1 MNAIFIKKTEN
12 TLRKTARH
20 CPFRSEGG
28 FAYHEYGG
36 NNMFYIKTKQHSGKM
51 VSTEITDENVFTRCP
66 ECGREMPVDL
76 AEIFADGE
84 GDLFSTQVL
93 CAACTKVSTESRLA
107 SEETKITTD
116 GITVLANVLRK
127 AGYWRELSALFDL
140 FEIED
145 MCELEPNQMR
155 PFSDALTSLAVV
167 GGLL

>member
-1 MNAIFIKKTEN
+1 
-12 TLRKTARH
+12 
-20 CPFRSEGG
+20 
-28 FAYHEYGG
+28 
-36 NNMFYIKTKQHSGKM
+36 MFYIKTKQHSGKM

-84 GDLFSTQVL
+84 GDLFSTKIF
-93 CAACTKVSTESRLA
+93 CAACTKASAEDRLSPEDSKLA
-107 SEETKITTD
+107 TD

-127 AGYWRELSALFDL
+127 AGYWRELSALFDQ

>member
-1 MNAIFIKKTEN
+1 
-12 TLRKTARH
+12 
-20 CPFRSEGG
+20 
-28 FAYHEYGG
+28 
-36 NNMFYIKTKQHSGKM
+36 MFYIKTKQHSGKM

-93 CAACTKVSTESRLA
+93 CAACAKRCAENRRSSKDPKLA
-107 SEETKITTD
+107 TD

-127 AGYWRELSALFDL
+127 AGYYRELLELFDQ

-145 MCELEPNQMR
+145 MSDLKPHQLR

-167 GGLL
+167 GGVV

>member
-1 MNAIFIKKTEN
+1 
-12 TLRKTARH
+12 
-20 CPFRSEGG
+20 
-28 FAYHEYGG
+28 
-36 NNMFYIKTKQHSGKM
+36 MFYIKTKQHSGKM

-84 GDLFSTQVL
+84 GDLFSTQVV
-93 CAACTKVSTESRLA
+93 CAACAKRSVMSRLSSEA
-107 SEETKITTD
+107 SKIATD

-127 AGYWRELSALFDL
+127 AGYWRELSALFDQ

>member
-28 FAYHEYGG
+28 FAYHKYGG
-36 NNMFYIKTKQHSGKM
+36 NHMFYIKTKQYCGK
-51 VSTEITDENVFTRCP
+51 TINIEITDENVFTRCP

-84 GDLFSTQVL
+84 GDLFSTQVV
-93 CAACTKVSTESRLA
+93 CAACAKRSVMSRLS
-107 SEETKITTD
+107 SEDSKLATD

-140 FEIED
+140 FEIEG

>member
-1 MNAIFIKKTEN
+1 
-12 TLRKTARH
+12 
-20 CPFRSEGG
+20 
-28 FAYHEYGG
+28 
-36 NNMFYIKTKQHSGKM
+36 MFYIKTKQHSGKM

-93 CAACTKVSTESRLA
+93 CAACAKRSAENRRSSKDPKLA
-107 SEETKITTD
+107 TD

-127 AGYWRELSALFDL
+127 AGYWKELSALFDQ

-145 MCELEPNQMR
+145 MCELAPNQMR
-155 PFSDALTSLAVV
+155 PFSDALTSLAVM

>member
-1 MNAIFIKKTEN
+1 
-12 TLRKTARH
+12 
-20 CPFRSEGG
+20 
-28 FAYHEYGG
+28 
-36 NNMFYIKTKQHSGKM
+36 MFYIKTKRHCGKTIT
-51 VSTEITDENVFTRCP
+51 TEITDENVYTRCP
-66 ECGREMPVDL
+66 ECGREMPIDL
-76 AEIFADGE
+76 AEIFSDGE
-84 GDLFSTQVL
+84 GDLSSTQVF
-93 CAACTKVSTESRLA
+93 CAACAKRSVMSRLS
-107 SEETKITTD
+107 SEESKIATD

>member
-1 MNAIFIKKTEN
+1 
-12 TLRKTARH
+12 
-20 CPFRSEGG
+20 
-28 FAYHEYGG
+28 
-36 NNMFYIKTKQHSGKM
+36 MFYIKTKQYSGKTIT
-51 VSTEITDENVFTRCP
+51 TEITDENVFTRCP
-66 ECGREMPVDL
+66 ECGREMPIDL

-84 GDLFSTQVL
+84 GDLFSTQIF
-93 CAACTKVSTESRLA
+93 CAACTTGITESRLS
-107 SEETKITTD
+107 SEDSKLATD

-145 MCELEPNQMR
+145 MRDLEPSQMR

>member
-1 MNAIFIKKTEN
+1 
-12 TLRKTARH
+12 
-20 CPFRSEGG
+20 
-28 FAYHEYGG
+28 
-36 NNMFYIKTKQHSGKM
+36 MFYIKTKQHSGKM

-66 ECGREMPVDL
+66 GCGREMPVDL
-76 AEIFADGE
+76 ADIFADGE
-84 GDLFSTQVL
+84 GDLFSTKIF
-93 CAACTKVSTESRLA
+93 CAACTKASAEDRLSPKDA
-107 SEETKITTD
+107 KLATD

-127 AGYWRELSALFDL
+127 AGYWKELSALFDL

>member
-1 MNAIFIKKTEN
+1 
-12 TLRKTARH
+12 
-20 CPFRSEGG
+20 
-28 FAYHEYGG
+28 
-36 NNMFYIKTKQHSGKM
+36 MFYIKTKQHSGKM

-93 CAACTKVSTESRLA
+93 CAACAKRSAENRRSSKDPKLA
-107 SEETKITTD
+107 TD

-127 AGYWRELSALFDL
+127 AGYWKELSALFDQ

-145 MCELEPNQMR
+145 MRDLEPDQMR
-155 PFSDALTSLAVV
+155 AFSDALTSLAVM
-167 GGLL
+167 GGLV

>member
-1 MNAIFIKKTEN
+1 
-12 TLRKTARH
+12 
-20 CPFRSEGG
+20 
-28 FAYHEYGG
+28 
-36 NNMFYIKTKQHSGKM
+36 MFYIKTKHHSGKM

-66 ECGREMPVDL
+66 GCGREMPVDL
-76 AEIFADGE
+76 AEIFTDGE
-84 GDLFSTQVL
+84 GDLFSTKIF
-93 CAACTKVSTESRLA
+93 CAACTKASAEDRLSPKDA
-107 SEETKITTD
+107 KLAMD

-127 AGYWRELSALFDL
+127 AGYWKELSALFDQ

>member
-1 MNAIFIKKTEN
+1 
-12 TLRKTARH
+12 
-20 CPFRSEGG
+20 
-28 FAYHEYGG
+28 
-36 NNMFYIKTKQHSGKM
+36 MFYIKTKQYCGKTIT
-51 VSTEITDENVFTRCP
+51 TEITDENVFTRCP
-66 ECGREMPVDL
+66 ECGREMPIDL

-84 GDLFSTQVL
+84 GDLFSTHVF
-93 CAACTKVSTESRLA
+93 CAACSKASTERRLSSA
-107 SEETKITTD
+107 DSKIAAD

-145 MCELEPNQMR
+145 MRDLEPDQLR

>member
-1 MNAIFIKKTEN
+1 
-12 TLRKTARH
+12 
-20 CPFRSEGG
+20 
-28 FAYHEYGG
+28 
-36 NNMFYIKTKQHSGKM
+36 MFYIKTKQHSGKM

-66 ECGREMPVDL
+66 GCGREMPVDL
-76 AEIFADGE
+76 AEIFTDGE
-84 GDLFSTQVL
+84 GDLFRTKIF
-93 CAACTKVSTESRLA
+93 CAACTKASAEDRLSPKDA
-107 SEETKITTD
+107 KLAMD

-127 AGYWRELSALFDL
+127 AGYWKELSALFDQ

>member
-1 MNAIFIKKTEN
+1 
-12 TLRKTARH
+12 
-20 CPFRSEGG
+20 
-28 FAYHEYGG
+28 
-36 NNMFYIKTKQHSGKM
+36 MFYIKTKQHSGKM

-93 CAACTKVSTESRLA
+93 CAACTKRSAENRRSSKDPKLA
-107 SEETKITTD
+107 TD

-127 AGYWRELSALFDL
+127 AGYWKELSALFDQ

-145 MCELEPNQMR
+145 MRDLEPDQMR
-155 PFSDALTSLAVV
+155 AFSDALTSLAVM
-167 GGLL
+167 GGLV

>member
-1 MNAIFIKKTEN
+1 
-12 TLRKTARH
+12 
-20 CPFRSEGG
+20 
-28 FAYHEYGG
+28 
-36 NNMFYIKTKQHSGKM
+36 MFYIKTKQHSGKM

-84 GDLFSTQVL
+84 GDLISTQVL
-93 CAACTKVSTESRLA
+93 CAACAKRSVMSRLS
-107 SEETKITTD
+107 SEDSKLATD

-127 AGYWRELSALFDL
+127 AGYWKELSALFDQ

-155 PFSDALTSLAVV
+155 PFSDALTSLAVM
-167 GGLL
+167 GGLV

>member
-1 MNAIFIKKTEN
+1 
-12 TLRKTARH
+12 
-20 CPFRSEGG
+20 
-28 FAYHEYGG
+28 
-36 NNMFYIKTKQHSGKM
+36 MFYIKTKQYCGK
-51 VSTEITDENVFTRCP
+51 TINIEISDENVFTRCP

-93 CAACTKVSTESRLA
+93 CAACAKRSAENRRSSKDPKLA
-107 SEETKITTD
+107 TD

-127 AGYWRELSALFDL
+127 AGYWRELSALFDQ

>member
-1 MNAIFIKKTEN
+1 
-12 TLRKTARH
+12 
-20 CPFRSEGG
+20 
-28 FAYHEYGG
+28 
-36 NNMFYIKTKQHSGKM
+36 MFYIKTKQHSGKM
-51 VSTEITDENVFTRCP
+51 VSTEITDENVFARCP

-84 GDLFSTQVL
+84 GDLISTQVL
-93 CAACTKVSTESRLA
+93 CAACTKESTKRRLS
-107 SEETKITTD
+107 SEENKIPMD

>member
-1 MNAIFIKKTEN
+1 
-12 TLRKTARH
+12 
-20 CPFRSEGG
+20 
-28 FAYHEYGG
+28 
-36 NNMFYIKTKQHSGKM
+36 MFYIKTKQHSGKM

-66 ECGREMPVDL
+66 ECGREMPIDL

-84 GDLFSTQVL
+84 GGLFSTQIF
-93 CAACTKVSTESRLA
+93 CAACTTGITESRL
-107 SEETKITTD
+107 SSKDSKIATD

-127 AGYWRELSALFDL
+127 AGYWRELSALFDQ

>member
-1 MNAIFIKKTEN
+1 
-12 TLRKTARH
+12 
-20 CPFRSEGG
+20 
-28 FAYHEYGG
+28 
-36 NNMFYIKTKQHSGKM
+36 MFYIKTKQHSGKM

-93 CAACTKVSTESRLA
+93 CAACTKASTESRR
-107 SEETKITTD
+107 SPEETKIMTD
-116 GITVLANVLRK
+116 GSTVLANVLRK
-127 AGYWRELSALFDL
+127 AGYWRELSALFDQ

-155 PFSDALTSLAVV
+155 PFSDALTSLAVM
-167 GGLL
+167 GGLV

>member
-1 MNAIFIKKTEN
+1 
-12 TLRKTARH
+12 
-20 CPFRSEGG
+20 
-28 FAYHEYGG
+28 
-36 NNMFYIKTKQHSGKM
+36 MFYIKTKQHSGKM

-93 CAACTKVSTESRLA
+93 CAACTKRSAENRRSSKDPKLA
-107 SEETKITTD
+107 TD

-127 AGYWRELSALFDL
+127 AGYWKELSALFDQ

-145 MCELEPNQMR
+145 MRDLEPDQMR
-155 PFSDALTSLAVV
+155 PFSDALTSLAVM
-167 GGLL
+167 GGLV